1 MSFAGNKCSIAVWRH
16 VAFIGSLRSLGLAAT
31 LCVDS
36 DAFVSDTAM
45 LYKVDM

>member
-1 MSFAGNKCSIAVWRH
+1 MSCAGNKCSIAVWRH
-16 VAFIGSLRSLGLAAT
+16 VALLGVLRSVALAAT

-36 DAFVSDTAM
+36 HACVSGTMM